1 MKKTYKAPKV
11 VCANEKIYPAVLNGL
26 IWFALRAIFKANTSF
41 ENTAPAEVK
50 TLQSS
55 R

>member
-1 MKKTYKAPKV
+1 MKKKYSVPKI

-41 ENTAPAEVK
+41 DNVIADVK
-50 TLQSS
+50 TLQSKKI
-55 R
+55 